1 VERIPQGGKKKR
13 VWSAFNNSRPVEK
26 TRAQTDLTMQ
36 AQYLQD
42 LANITALIKVGF
54 IASFFMLAW
63 ISWWIYMFRSKS
75 EGYPFPYRIGPIPG
89 ALLIT

>member
-42 LANITALIKVGF
+42 LATITALIKVGF
-54 IASFFMLAW
+54 IATFSSWPGFLGGSTCLGLNLRAIHFLIELAQ
-63 ISWWIYMFRSKS
+63 SLV
-75 EGYPFPYRIGPIPG
+75 PC
-89 ALLIT
+89 